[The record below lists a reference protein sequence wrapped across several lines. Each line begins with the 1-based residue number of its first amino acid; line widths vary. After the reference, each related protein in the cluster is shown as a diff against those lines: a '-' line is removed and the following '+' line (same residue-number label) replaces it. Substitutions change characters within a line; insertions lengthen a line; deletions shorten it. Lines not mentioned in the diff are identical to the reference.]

1 MGNDRI
7 RKLTMPKWGFSMT
20 QGRVVEWLVAE
31 GTEISPGDG
40 ILEVETEKA
49 VGVVES
55 PISGT
60 LCRHVARSG
69 QEIPVGGLLAVVADP
84 SVSDDEIDRFVESF
98 AAEDTRDE
106 SNSHEVAP
114 EFAEVGGR
122 TLHYLKQGDG
132 GQPAVLVHGFA
143 GNLNNWLFNQAVLAS
158 DRTVYA
164 LDLPGH
170 GLSSKDVGDGSLDT
184 LANVLR
190 DWLDTVGLPRVHLVG
205 HSMGGGIAL
214 AMALRYPDRLL
225 SCTLIASAALGSEID
240 ADYIDGVVKAERRK
254 QLKPYLERLFANPNL
269 VTRQL
274 VDDVLKFKR
283 VDGVRAALTT
293 LADNFIADGKQAVV
307 FRERLDEIP
316 VPILV
321 IWGEQDQV
329 LPRSHAEALA
339 GRCTVEVLSDCGHM
353 VQMEAPGEVNRLI
366 VQFLQNSDQPR
377 QLSRPS

>member
-7 RKLTMPKWGFSMT
+7 QKLTMPKWGFSMT

-31 GTEISPGDG
+31 GSEISPGDE

-55 PISGT
+55 PVSGT
-60 LCRHVARSG
+60 LCRLVARSG
-69 QEIPVGGLLAVVADP
+69 QEIPVGGLLAVVADS

-98 AAEDTRDE
+98 VPEETGDE
-106 SNSHEVAP
+106 TDSHEVVP
-114 EFAEVGGR
+114 EFVEVGGR
-122 TLHYLKQGDG
+122 TLRYLKQGDG
-132 GQPAVLVHGFA
+132 GRPVVLVHGFA
-143 GNLNNWLFNQAVLAS
+143 GNLNNWLFNQAALAS

-170 GLSSKDVGDGSLDT
+170 GLSSKDVGDGSLET
-184 LANVLR
+184 LANVLHE
-190 DWLDTVGLPRVHLVG
+190 WLDALGLPRVHLVG
-205 HSMGGGIAL
+205 HSLGGGIAL
-214 AMALRYPDRLL
+214 AMSLRHPDRLL

-240 ADYIDGVVKAERRK
+240 ADYIDGVVKADRRK
-254 QLKPYLERLFANPNL
+254 QLKPYLERLFADPSL

-293 LADNFIADGKQAVV
+293 LADNFIADGKQALV
-307 FRERLDEIP
+307 FRDRLDEIP
-316 VPILV
+316 APMLV
-321 IWGEQDQV
+321 IWGNKDRV
-329 LPRSHAEALA
+329 LPRSHAESLP
-339 GRCTVEVLSDCGHM
+339 GRCAVEVLNNCGHM

-366 VQFLQNSDQPR
+366 ASFLQKSE
-377 QLSRPS
+377 

>member
-1 MGNDRI
+1 VGNERI

-31 GTEISPGDG
+31 GTEISSGDE

-49 VGVVES
+49 IGVVES
-55 PISGT
+55 PVSGV

-69 QEIPVGGLLAVVADP
+69 QDVPVGGLLAVIADP

-98 AAEDTRDE
+98 VPEETRDE
-106 SNSHEVAP
+106 SDAHEVAP
-114 EFAEVGGR
+114 EFAVVGGR
-122 TLHYLKQGDG
+122 TLRYLQQGDG
-132 GQPAVLVHGFA
+132 GQPALLVHGFA

-170 GLSSKDVGDGSLDT
+170 GLSSKEVGDGSLET
-184 LANVLR
+184 LANVVR
-190 DWLDTVGLPRVHLVG
+190 DWLDTLGLPRVHLIG

-240 ADYIDGVVKAERRK
+240 ADYIDGVVTADRRK
-254 QLKPYLERLFANPNL
+254 QLKPYLERLFADPSL

-274 VDDVLKFKR
+274 VDDLLKFKR
-283 VDGVRAALTT
+283 VDGVREALTT
-293 LADNFIADGKQAVV
+293 LANNFIADGKQILE
-307 FRERLDEIP
+307 FRERLNEIQ

-321 IWGEQDQV
+321 IWGDKDRV
-329 LPRSHAEALA
+329 LPPSHAEALP
-339 GRCTVEVLSDCGHM
+339 GRCEVEVLSDCGHM

-366 VQFLQNSDQPR
+366 ARFLQNCD
-377 QLSRPS
+377 

>member
-20 QGRVVEWLVAE
+20 QGRVVEWLAAE
-31 GTEISPGDG
+31 GTEISRGDE

-49 VGVVES
+49 IGVVES
-55 PISGT
+55 PVSGT

-69 QEIPVGGLLAVVADP
+69 QDIPVGGLLAVVADP

-98 AAEDTRDE
+98 VPEETRDE
-106 SNSHEVAP
+106 SDSHEVAP

-122 TLHYLKQGDG
+122 RLRYLKQGDG
-132 GQPAVLVHGFA
+132 GRPALLVHGFA
-143 GNLNNWLFNQAVLAS
+143 GNLNNWLFNQTVLAR
-158 DRTVYA
+158 DRAVYA

-170 GLSSKDVGDGSLDT
+170 GLSSKDVGDGSLET

-190 DWLDTVGLPRVHLVG
+190 DWLDAVGLPRVHLVG
-205 HSMGGGIAL
+205 HSLGGGIVLAL
-214 AMALRYPDRLL
+214 ALKYPDRLL

-240 ADYIDGVVKAERRK
+240 ADYIDGVVKADRRK
-254 QLKPYLERLFANPNL
+254 QLKPFLERLFADPNL

-283 VDGVRAALTT
+283 VDGVREALST
-293 LADNFIADGKQAVV
+293 LADNFIAGGKQALV
-307 FRERLDEIP
+307 FRERLDEIQ
-316 VPILV
+316 VPMLV
-321 IWGEQDQV
+321 IWGDKDRI
-329 LPRSHAEALA
+329 LTRSHAEALPR
-339 GRCTVEVLSDCGHM
+339 RCAVEILSDCGHM

-366 VQFLQNSDQPR
+366 ARFLQNCDSSSLD
-377 QLSRPS
+377 